1 MGPSDISPE
10 DISERTQRE
19 IPSIVKSLEVEQ
31 LDPTL
36 FRSTSLHRPW
46 RARGVY
52 GGHVISQ
59 ALVSATRS
67 VDEVY
72 HLHVRSSLM

>member
-1 MGPSDISPE
+1 MSDERAQVELPNIS
-10 DISERTQRE
+10 ISLQVER
-19 IPSIVKSLEVEQ
+19 
-31 LDPTL
+31 LDPVL
-36 FRSTSLHRPW
+36 FRSTTLHRPW

-67 VDEVY
+67 VDTAY
-72 HLHVRSSLM
+72 GLHVGMFGSS